1 MAKKSYKEVV
11 GLSKDELSS
20 KIRSSE
26 AELFKVRMQHQTGQL
41 KDTSMMTRMRKTIA
55 QMKTRHTQILG
66 GK

>member
-1 MAKKSYKEVV
+1 MAKKTYKDVV

-20 KIRSSE
+20 KISADE

-41 KDTSMMTRMRKTIA
+41 KDTASMTRMRKKIA
-55 QMKTRHTQILG
+55 QMKTRQTQILG